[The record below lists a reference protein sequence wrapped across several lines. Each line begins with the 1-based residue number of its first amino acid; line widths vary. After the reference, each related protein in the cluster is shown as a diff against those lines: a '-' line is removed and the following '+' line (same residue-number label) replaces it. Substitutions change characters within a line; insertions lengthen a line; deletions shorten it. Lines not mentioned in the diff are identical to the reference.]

1 MNFDYSEE
9 QRMLQQEARKFL
21 TANSDA
27 VAVRRVLD
35 DPNKPYDD
43 GLWASIAKLGW
54 LGAIIPESDGGFGLN
69 ATDLCAI
76 SEELG
81 RAVAPI
87 PFSSTAYLFTQ
98 AILLAGSEEQRVSLL
113 ARVAEGNLIGCFAT
127 SEGAGTGTIETRVEG
142 GRLNGIKVPVTD
154 GDIADFAIVLA
165 SDEAGSSLYLTDLRA
180 DGVQARTLSTL
191 DPSRSAA
198 ELTFSSTPV
207 ERLGESGKG
216 QELVQQIFDRAAIYI
231 AFEQIG
237 GADAVLE
244 LARDYALER
253 YAFGRPIGSFQ
264 AIKHRIAN
272 MYVRNQIARSHCYY
286 GAWALE
292 AQSEELPKAA
302 AAARVAANEAFR
314 FAAKEAIEV
323 FGGIGTTWEADCHLF
338 YRRAKQLALTVGP
351 TAVWRERLAAEL
363 ERAMTSTV

>member
-9 QRMLQQEARKFL
+9 QRLLQQEARKFL
-21 TANSDA
+21 TANSDSA
-27 VAVRRVLD
+27 AVRGVLD
-35 DPNKPYDD
+35 DSNKAFDHT
-43 GLWASIAKLGW
+43 LWSSIATLGW
-54 LGAIIPESDGGFGLN
+54 LGAIIPESDGGLGLD

-81 RAVAPI
+81 RAIAPV
-87 PFSSTAYLFTQ
+87 PFASTAYLFTQ
-98 AILLAGSEEQRVSLL
+98 ALLLAGSEEQRKRLL
-113 ARVAEGNLIGCFAT
+113 PRIAEGNLIGCFAT
-127 SEGAGTGTIETRVEG
+127 SERAGTRAIDTRVNQG
-142 GRLNGIKVPVTD
+142 KLNGLKIPVTD

-165 SDEAGSSLYLTDLRA
+165 SDADGCSLYLTDLRA
-180 DGVQARTLSTL
+180 DGVQAKPLSTL

-198 ELTFSSTPV
+198 ELSFSNTPA
-207 ERLGESGKG
+207 ELLGDAGNG
-216 QELVQQIFDRAAIYI
+216 HALVQQVFDRAAIFI

-244 LARDYALER
+244 MARDYALER

-272 MYVRNQIARSHCYY
+272 MYIRNQVARSNCYY

-292 AQSEELPKAA
+292 AQSDELPKAA
-302 AAARVAANEAFR
+302 AAARVAASEAFR
-314 FAAKEAIEV
+314 FASKEAIEV
-323 FGGIGTTWEADCHLF
+323 FGGIGTTWETDCHLF
-338 YRRAKQLALTVGP
+338 YRRAKQLALVVGP

-363 ERAMTSTV
+363 ERATIATA